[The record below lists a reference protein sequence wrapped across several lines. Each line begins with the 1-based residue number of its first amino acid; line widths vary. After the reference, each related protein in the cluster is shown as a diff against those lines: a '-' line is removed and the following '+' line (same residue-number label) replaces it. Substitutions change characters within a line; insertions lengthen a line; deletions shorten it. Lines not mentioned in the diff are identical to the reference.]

1 MQISAARNTFQPQ
14 CSMLRSFVPDSFKKT
29 GVQVVKISGWV
40 REIMHVGFWLC
51 GVVFLSGI
59 AEAAD
64 HPAFQPVK
72 ELFAA
77 MSKHDG
83 MAMRETSTE
92 DFQLLEHGED
102 WTMQELVDAVQPK
115 GKPYERKNFFRQI
128 RARQT
133 GDVAWVSYWNKA
145 EIRSESGLR
154 TVVWLESAVMVRDDD
169 RWKVQLLHST
179 RLESDTYPKNIEWV
193 QFEAAP

>member
-1 MQISAARNTFQPQ
+1 MGENQHRTDSVNIE
-14 CSMLRSFVPDSFKKT
+14 CSDRRRFIYIA
-29 GVQVVKISGWV
+29 GVEVVRISGLV
-40 REIMHVGFWLC
+40 RQIVCFGVWLC
-51 GVVFLSGI
+51 GVLFLNGSVE
-59 AEAAD
+59 AED

-83 MAMRETSTE
+83 KAMQETSTE

-102 WTMQELVDAVQPK
+102 WTMQKLVDAVQPI

-128 RARQT
+128 RARQK

-145 EIRSESGLR
+145 EIRRESGLR
-154 TVVWLESAVMVRDDD
+154 TVVWLESAVMVREDD
-169 RWKVQLLHST
+169 RWKIQLLHST
-179 RLESDTYPKNIEWV
+179 RLEADKYPENIEWV
-193 QFEAAP
+193 PFEATP

>member
-1 MQISAARNTFQPQ
+1 M
-14 CSMLRSFVPDSFKKT
+14 
-29 GVQVVKISGWV
+29 KISRLV
-40 REIMHVGFWLC
+40 REILPVGLWLC
-51 GVVFLSGI
+51 WFLFFGGN

-83 MAMRETSTE
+83 SAMQATSTD

-102 WTMQELVDAVQPK
+102 WTMQELVYAVQPK
-115 GKPYERKNFFRQI
+115 GKPYQRKNFFCQI
-128 RARQT
+128 RARQK

-145 EIRSESGLR
+145 EIQRESETR
-154 TVVWLESAVMVRDDD
+154 IVIWLESAVVIREDD
-169 RWKVQLLHST
+169 RWKIQLLHST
-179 RLESDTYPKNIEWV
+179 RLEPENYPKNIQWV
-193 QFEAAP
+193 QPETTP